1 MDKEEYLYGAAVQ
14 GIQQFIF
21 QTSELKDIIG
31 ASELVEQI
39 CTKQFVEFE
48 GTNSESIQRA
58 AGQIKHIFN
67 NREDCK
73 KAVLE
78 FPKRIMNL
86 APGITISQAVVNME
100 NMDFSEAINL
110 LESKLKTQ
118 RNKPMPASS
127 MGLMGILRSRK
138 TGLPCIDNRLN
149 DKDNWLDTATYQKKE
164 ASKNSDLACKCFGN
178 NLKWDTTNNIEQL
191 TSAND
196 WIAIIHADGNG
207 LGAIVQKIGKERN
220 LFKLFSEK
228 LNEATITS
236 AQEAFNATS
245 ELFAGDKY
253 IPMRPIVLGGDD
265 LTIAIRGNIAI
276 RYITEYLQAFER
288 NTQKMLGGIC
298 KDHPNPEI
306 RRLLQKGLTACA
318 GISFIKSS
326 YPFYYGYDMAEE
338 LCKYAKVQAKKI
350 DETLAPSCI
359 MFHKIQDSF
368 IWSYDDIMKREL
380 SVKKG
385 HKYEPYFLGGPYYL
399 HESNNNM
406 TIQALLDTLKLLDTK
421 EGNSIKSHLRQWITM
436 KINNDGMAKQ
446 KLERTLSLL
455 TNDKLKKMLNDI
467 TDDNKKS
474 PVYDLLTLLTI
485 HNQIT
490 K

>member
-21 QTSELKDIIG
+21 QTNELKDIIG

-368 IWSYDDIMKREL
+368 IRSYDDIMKREL
-380 SVKKG
+380 SVKKS